1 MRNSDGI
8 LIGLALLGA
17 AVVAGGCAR
26 VDPVSTYVQPFKYDE
41 VPGAK
46 TDPES
51 SRKAAREGK
60 LKCPFSDECEPALA
74 MVSIVAEDGV
84 ERCSGFLISDDEVV
98 TNDHCVNKG
107 LYMKSAGDK
116 KSGIS
121 CAGDLYVHF
130 AGGKGVNAIDAG
142 CSEIKV
148 RSVEKGLASL
158 DYAVIKL
165 DQKIPDRA
173 PLALETRLESYG
185 NGDKVKI
192 MRVQMDG
199 ATSGS
204 FDGAQNELHCQ
215 ISVRTFLLPDLID
228 TFSGLLSF
236 GDCAIQQGNSGS
248 PVIDADGKVISVIQG
263 YLVIPE
269 DSPEKKKL
277 DEALLD
283 GSYGQVA
290 VGSMARCV
298 SGIPGGVERG
308 CTSLP
313 EEKKLDVDAY
323 LMTEARFDK
332 DALLPKTDGSEEWR
346 EVLNSMKPERHFAL
360 SPMCSSRDAFESRSL
375 DFKAGFNRFL
385 QAEWRKVE
393 DSRDSK
399 RSFVLNSAMSG
410 GSSRSYVAREDAA
423 GLSLPLCNS
432 IASK

>member
-1 MRNSDGI
+1 MRGSVQMIAGFT
-8 LIGLALLGA
+8 LLGLAATGS
-17 AVVAGGCAR
+17 GCAK

-51 SRKAAREGK
+51 ARKAARDGK
-60 LKCPFSDECEPALA
+60 LKCPFTDECEPALA
-74 MVSIVAEDGV
+74 MISVAAGSGV
-84 ERCSGFLISDDEVV
+84 ERCSGFLISEDEVI

-107 LYMKSAGDK
+107 LYMKGDGDK
-116 KSGIS
+116 RAGIP

-130 AGGKGVNAIDAG
+130 ADGKGAEAVDAG
-142 CSEIKV
+142 CSEIKI
-148 RSVEKGLASL
+148 RSGEKGLASL

-165 DQKIPDRA
+165 DRKIRNRE
-173 PLALETRLESYG
+173 PLALETGLGSYG

-204 FDGAQNELHCQ
+204 FDGAQNELRCQ
-215 ISVRTFLLPDLID
+215 ISVRTLLLPDLID
-228 TFSGLLSF
+228 TFSALLSF

-248 PVIDADGKVISVIQG
+248 PVIDAHGKVISVIQG
-263 YLVIPE
+263 YLSIPD

-308 CTSLP
+308 CASLP
-313 EEKKLDVDAY
+313 EVKKLDVEGY

-332 DALLPKTDGSEEWR
+332 DALLPKTDASEEWR

-360 SPMCSSRDAFESRSL
+360 SPLCSNRDAFESRSL
-375 DFKAGFNRFL
+375 DFKAGVTRFL

-393 DSRDSK
+393 DGGDSK
-399 RSFVLNSAMSG
+399 RTFVLNSTPGRAG
-410 GSSRSYVAREDAA
+410 ARSYAASDAA
-423 GLSLPLCNS
+423 ELSLPACSS